1 MTKSM
6 YSSYSYTK
14 SMGKTQ
20 INMRIDDTNLEAFK
34 IQADKR
40 NMTQVQYFELML
52 QNNADG
58 NTIEIL
64 KARLESRDIEII
76 QLQNTVTR
84 YEKITGKK
92 MSKLRSV
99 TFKVTEEQFAEIT
112 NMSHK
117 AQIPKTHLFSKFFAK
132 LGCNNEIPK
141 LIDKTVV

>member
-1 MTKSM
+1 M

-34 IQADKR
+34 LQADKR

-52 QNNADG
+52 QDNADG

-64 KARLESRDIEII
+64 KARLEARDMEII
-76 QLQNTVTR
+76 QLETTVTR

-99 TFKVTEEQFAEIT
+99 TFKVTEEQFTEIT

-132 LGCNNEIPK
+132 LSSNNEIPK